1 MHPDDPAVAAQRID
15 AAAERPTLFVV
26 VDTEEEFD
34 WSAPFSRGNTCVTAM
49 RHIGRVQEIFDRFEV
64 VPTYVVSY
72 PVAQQAAA
80 ADPLREF
87 ADSGRATIGA
97 HLHPWVTPPFLE
109 TISNAHSYACNL
121 DPALEAAKLTTLV
134 GAVAQAFGR
143 APTIYKAGRYG
154 LGVRSLAGLISH
166 GITVDLSVMP
176 HVSFA
181 ETKGPDFSGFDARPC
196 WMAHGRLLEIP
207 CTAGLI
213 GAAGP
218 TLGAWLHRLASA
230 RPWSAVRAPGLL
242 ARARIANRIVLS
254 PEGNSIGEMTR
265 LTRALLARG
274 VRTFTMTFH
283 SPSVVA
289 GHTPYVRTRADL
301 QIFLRKIERYCEF
314 FFGEI
319 GGFASTPQTFRASLL
334 ARSL

>member
-1 MHPDDPAVAAQRID
+1 MHPDDPAVAAQTID
-15 AAAERPTLFVV
+15 LPADPPTLFVV

-49 RHIGRVQEIFDRFEV
+49 RQIGRAQTIFDRFKI

-72 PVAQQAAA
+72 PVAHQPSGAE
-80 ADPLREF
+80 PLREF
-87 ADSGRATIGA
+87 ADGGRATIGA
-97 HLHPWVTPPFLE
+97 HLHPWVTPPFVE

-121 DPALEAAKLTTLV
+121 EPAVEGAKLQSLV
-134 GAVAQAFGR
+134 EAVTHAFGSR
-143 APTIYKAGRYG
+143 PTVYKAGRYG
-154 LGVRSLAGLISH
+154 LAARSLTSLIGH
-166 GITVDLSVMP
+166 GINIDVSVMP
-176 HVSFA
+176 HVDFTPA
-181 ETKGPDFSGFDARPC
+181 KGPDFSEFDARPR

-230 RPWSAVRAPGLL
+230 RPWSALRAPGVL
-242 ARARIANRIVLS
+242 ARTRIANRIVLS
-254 PEGNSIGEMTR
+254 PEGNSLGEMTR

-283 SPSVVA
+283 SPSVEA

-301 QIFLRKIERYCEF
+301 QLFLRKIERYCEF
-314 FFGEI
+314 FFGEL
-319 GGFASTPQTFRASLL
+319 GGMTSTPLAFRARML
-334 ARSL
+334 ARGH